1 MTHMRRHFKLGTLS
15 AALAVLA
22 TAGCKDFLDVKPVT
36 EVPAETAITD
46 ARSAHAAAA
55 GMYDELQS
63 TSYYG
68 GNFTMFMDLSGPDV
82 IHTGTFTSFADA
94 DDNNLTT
101 DNSAVDAIWAAAYRA
116 IGRANTIIAKVPGI
130 ASMAQDDKD
139 AVLGQAY
146 FVRALAY
153 HDLVK
158 VYGQPLGGLGVP
170 IRLKPPQTI
179 EETFVVKREPTAAV
193 YTQILADLAAAEPL
207 LAGASDKH
215 QATADAVVALRAR
228 VQLYM
233 KDYAGALAAARQ
245 LVSSGAYSLAPNYAD
260 LFAAGVATTPEN
272 IFQLTFT
279 AADASNLGYYYISKP
294 LGGRR
299 EIAPSAGFATS
310 FLAGDVRKSV
320 TAKNLSSTRYY
331 GAKFPSP
338 AGDDDFHVIR
348 YAEVILIKA
357 EAHANLGQLDSAAV
371 EVNKVRE
378 RAGLAP
384 VAVPFPDLASAMQ
397 EIMDQRRWEFG
408 LEGQR
413 WPDLVRWGVAAADYG
428 TQALYPIPQGE
439 IDVTQKGSL
448 VQNPGY

>member
-1 MTHMRRHFKLGTLS
+1 MTHMRRHFRLGPVA
-15 AALAVLA
+15 AALACLTA
-22 TAGCKDFLDVKPVT
+22 AGCKNFLDVSPVT
-36 EVPAETAITD
+36 EVPAATAITD
-46 ARSAHAAAA
+46 ARSAYAAAA

-68 GNFTMFMDLSGPDV
+68 GDFTLFMDLSGPDV
-82 IHTGTFTSFADA
+82 IHTGTFTAFADA

-101 DNSAVDAIWAAAYRA
+101 DNSSVDGMWAAAYRA
-116 IGRANTIIAKVPGI
+116 IGRANIIVQKVPGI
-130 ASMAQDDKD
+130 ASMSASDKN

-158 VYGQPLGGLGVP
+158 IFGQPLGGMGVP
-170 IRLKPPQTI
+170 IRLKPPESI
-179 EETFVVKREPTAAV
+179 EETFVVTRASTAAV
-193 YTQILADLAAAEPL
+193 YAQILADLSAAEPL
-207 LAGASDKH
+207 LAGTTDKH
-215 QATADAVVALRAR
+215 QGTVDGVLALRAR

-233 KDYAGALAAARQ
+233 RDYAGALASARQ
-245 LVSSGAYSLAPNYAD
+245 VYAISDDTLAKNYAD
-260 LFAAGVATTPEN
+260 LFAAGVANTPEN
-272 IFQLTFT
+272 IFQLSFT

-299 EIAPSAGFATS
+299 EVAPSAGYVAS
-310 FLAGDVRKSV
+310 FPAGDLRQTV
-320 TAKNLSSTRYY
+320 TAKNRTATSYY

-348 YAEVILIKA
+348 FAEVVLIKA

-371 EVNKVRE
+371 EVNKIRD

-384 VAVPFPDLASAMQ
+384 VPVPFPSLAAAMQ

-408 LEGQR
+408 LEGQM
-413 WPDLVRWGVAAADYG
+413 WPDLVRWGTAAADYG
-428 TQALYPIPQGE
+428 AQGLYPIPQGE

>member
-1 MTHMRRHFKLGTLS
+1 MTHMRRHFKLGTVA
-15 AALAVLA
+15 AALACLTA
-22 TAGCKDFLDVKPVT
+22 AGCKNFLDVSPVT

-46 ARSAHAAAA
+46 SRSAHAAAA

-68 GNFTMFMDLSGPDV
+68 GDFTLFMDLSGPDV

-101 DNSAVDAIWAAAYRA
+101 DNGSVDAMWAAAYRA
-116 IGRANTIIAKVPGI
+116 IGRANTIIQKVPAIG
-130 ASMAQDDKD
+130 SMSDADKNS
-139 AVLGQAY
+139 VLGQAY
-146 FVRALAY
+146 FIRALAY

-158 VYGQPLGGLGVP
+158 IFGQPLGGLGVP
-170 IRLKPPQTI
+170 IRLKPPESI
-179 EETFVVKREPTAAV
+179 EETFVVTRASTAAV
-193 YTQILADLAAAEPL
+193 YAQILSDLAAAEPL
-207 LAGASDKH
+207 LAGTTDTH
-215 QATADAVVALRAR
+215 QATVGAVRALRAR
-228 VQLYM
+228 VDLY
-233 KDYAGALAAARQ
+233 KQDYAGALAAARQ
-245 LVSSGAYSLAPNYAD
+245 VYTMGYTLAPNYAS
-260 LFAAGVATTPEN
+260 LFAAGVANTPEN
-272 IFQLTFT
+272 IFQLSFT

-299 EIAPSAGFATS
+299 EVAPSSGYANS
-310 FLAGDVRKSV
+310 FPAGDVRKTV
-320 TAKNLSSTRYY
+320 TAKNRTATSYY

-348 YAEVILIKA
+348 FAEVVLIKA

-371 EVNKVRE
+371 EVNKIRV

-384 VAVPFPDLASAMQ
+384 VAVPFPSLVAAMT
-397 EIMDQRRWEFG
+397 EIMNQRRWEFG
-408 LEGQR
+408 LEGQE
-413 WPDLVRWGVAAADYG
+413 WPDLVRWGIAAANYG
-428 TQALYPIPQGE
+428 TQGLYPIPQGE

>member
-1 MTHMRRHFKLGTLS
+1 MTDMRRHFKLGTMT
-15 AALAVLA
+15 AALALVA
-22 TAGCKDFLDVKPVT
+22 SAGCKNFLDVQPVT
-36 EVPAETAITD
+36 EVPGATAIVD
-46 ARSAHAAAA
+46 ARSARAAAA

-68 GNFTMFMDLSGPDV
+68 GDFTLFMDLSGPDV
-82 IHTGTFTSFADA
+82 IHTGTFTSYADA

-101 DNSAVDAIWAAAYRA
+101 DNVAVSGIWAAAYRA
-116 IGRANTIIAKVPGI
+116 IGRANTIIDRVPKITAMSQAGRD
-130 ASMAQDDKD
+130 S
-139 AVLGQAY
+139 VVGQAY

-158 VYGQPLGGLGVP
+158 VFGQPNGLGVP
-170 IRLKPPQTI
+170 IRLKPPVTI
-179 EETFVVKREPTAAV
+179 EETFDVTRATTAAV
-193 YTQILADLAAAEPL
+193 YTQILSDLAAAEPL
-207 LAGASDKH
+207 LAGQTNRS
-215 QATADAVVALRAR
+215 QGTVTGVRALRAR

-233 KDYAGALAAARQ
+233 KNYAGALASARQ
-245 LVSSGAYSLAPNYAD
+245 VLATSGYSLAPNYAE
-260 LFAAGVATTPEN
+260 LFAPGAAVTPEN

-299 EIAPSAGFATS
+299 EVAPSTGYSTS
-310 FLAGDVRKSV
+310 FPAGDTRQTV
-320 TAKNLSSTRYY
+320 TTKLRTSTSYY

-348 YAEVILIKA
+348 LAEVILIKA

-371 EVNKVRE
+371 EVNKI
-378 RAGLAP
+378 RARAR
-384 VAVPFPDLASAMQ
+384 VALLTVPFPDLATAMTA
-397 EIMDQRRWEFG
+397 IMNERRWEFG

-413 WPDLVRWGVAAADYG
+413 WPDLVRWGTAATLYG
-428 TQALYPIPQGE
+428 AQALYPIPQSE
-439 IDVTQKGSL
+439 IDVTKKGSL